1 LSDLP
6 PPFELGRP
14 GTELRT
20 QLLHA
25 VLRGEK
31 TATAGLPEDGD
42 PLPSPGTRYTLH
54 DVDREPVGI
63 VEVTEA
69 RIVPAGEIDVA
80 FARDEGEGFESVD
93 DWRRAHEAF
102 FEREL
107 PDDTRIE
114 AVRFRL
120 TELVVA
126 SRYRGPA
133 RSGNGGYTCGL
144 VAGLL
149 GASDVEVTLRV
160 PPPLDRPL
168 RIDGGAVY
176 DGDTLVAE
184 ATRSA
189 VELELPDPR
198 LLPAS
203 KHAAVAPDPDHP
215 FPNCF
220 TCGPARSDGL
230 GLVPLPIG
238 QGRVAATWHV
248 RQPTVE
254 RVWAALDCP
263 GAFAVN
269 PNFERGITVLGRLAA
284 HVEEVPRDGDVLA
297 VVAWPL
303 PGGDE
308 RRSYA
313 GTCVLRGD
321 APLAWARATWF
332 AVGDEFRDPLPSR
345 G

>member
-1 LSDLP
+1 MTLP

-20 QLLHA
+20 QLVHA

-31 TATAGLPEDGD
+31 TATAGLPDDGG
-42 PLPSPGTRYTLH
+42 PLPSAGTRYTLH
-54 DVDREPVGI
+54 DVDDEPVGV

-69 RIVPAGEIDVA
+69 RVVPAGEIDVD

-102 FEREL
+102 FERAL
-107 PDDTRIE
+107 PGDTPIE

-120 TELVVA
+120 TDLVVA

-133 RSGNGGYTCGL
+133 ASGNGGYTCGL
-144 VAGLL
+144 VAGLH
-149 GASDVEVTLRV
+149 GGSDVEVTLRV

-168 RIDGGAVY
+168 RIDGHAVF
-176 DGDTLVAE
+176 DGETLVAD
-184 ATRSA
+184 ARQSA
-189 VELELPDPR
+189 VELELPRP
-198 LLPAS
+198 LPAFRQE
-203 KHAAVAPDPDHP
+203 AGVPDPEHP
-215 FPNCF
+215 FPGCF

-230 GLVPLPIG
+230 GLVPAPVG
-238 QGRVAATWHV
+238 DGRVAATWRV

-269 PNFERGITVLGRLAA
+269 PDFERGITVLGRLAA
-284 HVEEVPRDGDVLA
+284 HIEEVPRDGELLS

-313 GTCVLRGD
+313 GTCVFRGD
-321 APLAWARATWF
+321 EPLAWARATWF
-332 AVGDEFRDPLPSR
+332 TVGDEFRDPLPSR

>member
-1 LSDLP
+1 VK
-6 PPFELGRP
+6 PFGLGHP

-20 QLLHA
+20 QLVQA
-25 VLRGEK
+25 VLRGDK
-31 TATAGLPEDGD
+31 TATAGLPDDGD
-42 PLPSPGTRYTLH
+42 TPPPSPGTRFALH
-54 DVDREPVGI
+54 DVDDEPVGV
-63 VEVTEA
+63 VEVTDA
-69 RIVPAGEIDVA
+69 RVVPAGEIDDA
-80 FARDEGEGFESVD
+80 FARDEGEGYETVD
-93 DWRRAHEAF
+93 GWRRAHEAF

-107 PDDTRIE
+107 PDDTPIE

-120 TELVVA
+120 TDLIVA

-144 VAGLL
+144 TAGLL
-149 GASDVEVTLRV
+149 GGTDVEVTLRV

-168 RIDGGAVY
+168 RIDGSALF
-176 DGDTLVAE
+176 DGETLVAE
-184 ATRSA
+184 ATRST
-189 VELELPDPR
+189 VELELPEAPR
-198 LLPAS
+198 LVPAA
-203 KHAAVAPDPDHP
+203 KQAPDDHP
-215 FPNCF
+215 FPGCF

-230 GLVPLPIG
+230 GLVPVPVG
-238 QGRVAATWHV
+238 DGRVAATWHV
-248 RQPTVE
+248 RQPTIE

-263 GAFAVN
+263 GAFAIN
-269 PNFERGITVLGRLAA
+269 PGFERGITVLGRLAA
-284 HVEEVPRDGDVLA
+284 HVDEVPRDGEVLS

-313 GTCVLRGD
+313 GTCVFRGET
-321 APLAWARATWF
+321 PLAWARATWF

>member
-1 LSDLP
+1 LSALP

-20 QLLHA
+20 QLVHA

-31 TATAGLPEDGD
+31 TATAGLADDGV

-54 DVDREPVGI
+54 DVDDEPVGV

-69 RIVPAGEIDVA
+69 RILPAGAIDVA

-107 PDDTRIE
+107 PDDTAIE

-120 TELVVA
+120 TDLVVA

-144 VAGLL
+144 AAGLL
-149 GASDVEVTLRV
+149 GGSDVEVTLRV
-160 PPPLDRPL
+160 PPPLGRPL

-176 DGDTLVAE
+176 DEETLVAE
-184 ATRSA
+184 ATPAA
-189 VELELPDPR
+189 VELELPEPVG
-198 LLPAS
+198 PVEG
-203 KHAAVAPDPDHP
+203 VADPDHP
-215 FPNCF
+215 FPTCF

-230 GLVPLPIG
+230 GLVPTPVG
-238 QGRVAATWHV
+238 GGRVAATWRV

-269 PNFERGITVLGRLAA
+269 PDFERGITVLGRLVA
-284 HVEEVPRDGDVLA
+284 HVEEVPRDGEVLS

-303 PGGDE
+303 AGGDE

-313 GTCVLRGD
+313 GTCVFRGD
-321 APLAWARATWF
+321 EPLAWARATWF
-332 AVGDEFRDPLPSR
+332 SVGDEFRDPLPSR

>member
-1 LSDLP
+1 VK
-6 PPFELGRP
+6 PFGLGRP

-20 QLLHA
+20 QLVHA
-25 VLRGEK
+25 VLRAEK
-31 TATAGLPEDGD
+31 TATAGLPDDGV
-42 PLPSPGTRYTLH
+42 PPPSPGTRFTLH
-54 DVDREPVGI
+54 DADDEPVGV

-69 RIVPAGEIDVA
+69 RIVAAGEIDVE

-102 FEREL
+102 FGREL
-107 PDDTRIE
+107 SADTPIE

-120 TELVVA
+120 TDLIVA

-149 GASDVEVTLRV
+149 GGTDVEVTLRT

-168 RIDGGAVY
+168 RIDGAAVF
-176 DGDTLVAE
+176 DGETLVAE
-184 ATRSA
+184 ATPSA
-189 VELELPDPR
+189 VELELPSAPR
-198 LLPAS
+198 RVPAV
-203 KHAAVAPDPDHP
+203 KQAPVDHP

-230 GLVPLPIG
+230 GLLPTPIG
-238 QGRVAATWHV
+238 EGRVAATWRV

-269 PNFERGITVLGRLAA
+269 PDFERGITVLGRLAA
-284 HVEEVPRDGDVLA
+284 HVVEVPRDGEELT

-303 PGGDE
+303 GGDDE

-313 GTCVLRGD
+313 GTCVFRGD
-321 APLAWARATWF
+321 EPLAWARATWF
-332 AVGDEFRDPLPSR
+332 AVGDDVRDPLPSR